1 MQALSNLPIL
11 GLLVLASIGTAFAQ
25 TAEEDDLAL
34 AYGDKSTISIATGSK
49 QPITKAPST
58 ATVITAEDIKAMGAT
73 DLDQVMETVPG
84 VHVSRTANFYFSTYE
99 IRGIVGNPTNPQVLM
114 LQNGIPMNTLYR
126 GDKGQLWAGLPLEN
140 IARIE
145 VIRGPGS
152 ALYGADA
159 FAGVINII
167 TKTAADT
174 KGTEFGARDGS
185 FNTRNAW
192 VQHGDQWGAVDVAA
206 SLNVGGTDGSKGIIT
221 QDAARLH
228 CASCSLAPGPVATGY
243 NSMDGSI
250 DLGYDKWLLR
260 TGYILRDNM
269 GMGAGVSSAL
279 DPVGKNRNERI
290 SSDLSWNDP
299 NLSPNWGAGFNIS
312 YLHYAETL
320 DQNYQLF
327 PPGTIFPTGTFPNG
341 VIGDPARDERQM
353 RLSAFTTYSGFRSHS
368 LRLGLGHD
376 DLNMYAT

>member
-228 CASCSLAPGPVATGY
+228 CAAAHWHRG
-243 NSMDGSI
+243 
-250 DLGYDKWLLR
+250 
-260 TGYILRDNM
+260 
-269 GMGAGVSSAL
+269 
-279 DPVGKNRNERI
+279 
-290 SSDLSWNDP
+290 
-299 NLSPNWGAGFNIS
+299 LSPPAITPWMAVSIWATTSGCCAPATYCVTIW
-312 YLHYAETL
+312 AWARA
-320 DQNYQLF
+320 F
-327 PPGTIFPTGTFPNG
+327 PLPWILSEKTGTNASAAICPGTIPIYPRIGEPVSTSAICTMPRRWIKTINCSLPAQSFLPGHFPM
-341 VIGDPARDERQM
+341 A
-353 RLSAFTTYSGFRSHS
+353 
-368 LRLGLGHD
+368 
-376 DLNMYAT
+376 